1 MRPPQV
7 QLMTDVSVSG
17 RETLDLLSPL
27 IGIGRPGVSN
37 VSVKAA
43 ELKMETPSRLSA

>member
-1 MRPPQV
+1 MIPFLKPMFLYRAAKP
-7 QLMTDVSVSG
+7 
-17 RETLDLLSPL
+17 DLLSPL

-43 ELKMETPSRLSA
+43 AKDGDPIGLSA